1 MSTRIEICNAALA
14 RIAAEALQS
23 EDAPGADQVL
33 RLYDDTIRF
42 LIGLKR
48 WRFATRTVLLSRLA
62 EAPASGF
69 WLHQHKLPN
78 DRIGL
83 PDALFDKSRAD
94 SGVAGG
100 RPFTDYELGE
110 DVVLTDAVTIYCR
123 YRFIP
128 TVPMWPALFRE
139 CAIVLLASHCAATI
153 NEDNGVRDELRQ
165 EVLGDPRVPGA
176 LGLVGK
182 ASSFDAQSSPSR
194 IVDGGGGVLIDVRRA
209 GR

>member
-14 RIAAEALQS
+14 RIAAEVLQS
-23 EDAPGADQVL
+23 EDAAGADQVL
-33 RLYDDTIRF
+33 RLYDDTVRF
-42 LIGLKR
+42 LVGLKR
-48 WRFATRTVLLSRLA
+48 WRFATRTVLLSRVA
-62 EAPASGF
+62 DAPAAGF
-69 WLHQHKLPN
+69 WKFQHKLPN

-94 SGVAGG
+94 SGIAGG
-100 RPFTDYELGE
+100 RAFTDFELGE
-110 DVVLTDAVTIYCR
+110 DVVLTDAETIYCR
-123 YRFIP
+123 YRVIP
-128 TVPMWPALFRE
+128 AITMWPALFRE
-139 CAIVLLASHCAATI
+139 CVTVLLASHLAGAV
-153 NEDNGVRDELRQ
+153 NENHGQRDALRQ

-194 IVDGGGGVLIDVRRA
+194 IVDGSGGPLINARLP